1 MQPRVEDQLEA
12 YFPLVRQEACRLK
25 LRLPDEIDIE
35 ELYAAGL
42 QGLIEAVGR
51 YDAGRGVPF
60 SAYAR
65 RRVKGAMI
73 DNLRS
78 LDILPT
84 EMRRKVKQMDALEEA
99 FLKQNGRKPSSGELQ
114 TKMQDCGFEPSKRLF
129 WARAMKVLSLQEME
143 QKSEQLVDKEQ
154 RDALSRLE
162 AAELLTLVK
171 ASLSRLNAKEQQVL
185 TLYYQAGLTMKEIAL
200 VLGITESRV
209 CQIHSHCIGFIRQ
222 ELKGYEKT

>member
-1 MQPRVEDQLEA
+1 MQQRVEDQLET
-12 YFPLVRQEACRLK
+12 YFPLVRQEAYRLK

-73 DNLRS
+73 DSLRS

-99 FLKQNGRKPSSGELQ
+99 FLKQNGRKPSSVELQ
-114 TKMQDCGFEPSKRLF
+114 TQMQDCGFEPSKRLF
-129 WARAMKVLSLQEME
+129 WARAMKIRSLQEME
-143 QKSEQLVDKEQ
+143 QESGQLVDKEQ

-162 AAELLTLVK
+162 ATELLTLVK
-171 ASLSRLNAKEQQVL
+171 ASLSRLNIKEQQVL